1 MKVIY
6 LWTSQP
12 WMNRSSWME
21 LVRRRCQLWLLICG
35 VLIRQ
40 GFIATIESK
49 HAEQRRRKRSRNK
62 APSIK
67 TLQALLDQKKKVCFI
82 IKSRSCFAGNSS
94 LVCNCCHAPVKQAV
108 SFSTLC
114 PSGLGCCCS
123 LEAASRPEHGRPIH
137 NVCIQAET
145 THVGT
150 RQAPARL
157 KTQNCPLASGAFAY
171 SFFVLPLLRAQ
182 HNTNA
187 SELGQG
193 RRPWRPAR

>member
-1 MKVIY
+1 MACANILAEQVMKVIY

-94 LVCNCCHAPVKQAV
+94 LVCNSAVMPLLSRPSPLAPSVPQDSAAAARWRLPADR
-108 SFSTLC
+108 SMGGQSIM
-114 PSGLGCCCS
+114 S
-123 LEAASRPEHGRPIH
+123 ASRR
-137 NVCIQAET
+137 
-145 THVGT
+145 
-150 RQAPARL
+150 
-157 KTQNCPLASGAFAY
+157 KPL
-171 SFFVLPLLRAQ
+171 
-182 HNTNA
+182 T
-187 SELGQG
+187 
-193 RRPWRPAR
+193 